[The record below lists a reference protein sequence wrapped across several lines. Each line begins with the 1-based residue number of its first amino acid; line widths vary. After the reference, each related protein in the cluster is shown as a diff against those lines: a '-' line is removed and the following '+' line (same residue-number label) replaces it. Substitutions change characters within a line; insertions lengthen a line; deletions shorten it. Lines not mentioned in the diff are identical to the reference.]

1 MSKNLKLPK
10 KLRIAGVDYDVIPYK
25 SRYELQEHCDL
36 PGAIGAINTADC
48 EILISTDV
56 HEQSIV
62 DTVLHEVVHGVI
74 CHYRVPIPEDLNEI
88 VTETLTAGLYQVFK
102 DNPALLT
109 LLKGGETNSKPNSV
123 PKKVRPSK
131 TNAARLPAEE

>member
-25 SRYELQEHCDL
+25 SRYDLQSHCELS
-36 PGAIGAINTADC
+36 GAIGAINTDDC
-48 EILISTDV
+48 EILIATDI
-56 HEQSIV
+56 HEQCAV

-74 CHYRVPIPEDLNEI
+74 FHYHVPIPEELNEV
-88 VTETLTAGLYQVFK
+88 VTETLTTGLYQVFK

-109 LLKGGETNSKPNSV
+109 LLKGGETNSNKNSV
-123 PKKVRPSK
+123 PKKVRTQES
-131 TNAARLPAEE
+131 TAESE